1 MGIQLKL
8 KKRITRD
15 TLNLPL
21 FVIKGFVDKEDK
33 DGLWNFFQSLA
44 NNDELYVHDQH
55 WLELLINWVPEG
67 GVALTES
74 AKWFKLAS
82 RVGDLDI
89 EKEGNFNLS
98 TYQAD
103 LIWQRLINPQFKMDR
118 LPMPFV
124 QFVQDFQLATG
135 KHFPEEEP
143 DADDKSA

>member
-8 KKRITRD
+8 KKRLTRE

-33 DGLWNFFQSLA
+33 DGLFTFFASLA
-44 NNDELYVHDQH
+44 NEDEIYVHDQH

-82 RVGDLDI
+82 RVSDLDI
-89 EKEGNFNLS
+89 EKEGNFTVS
-98 TYQAD
+98 QYQID

-118 LPMPFV
+118 LPAPFV
-124 QFVQDFQLATG
+124 SFVLDFQSATG

-143 DADDKSA
+143 DVKDKSA

>member
-1 MGIQLKL
+1 MNTKLKL
-8 KKRITRD
+8 KKRVTRD

-33 DGLWNFFQSLA
+33 DGLWNFFSSLA
-44 NNDELYVHDQH
+44 NEDEIYVHDRH
-55 WLELLINWVPEG
+55 WLELLINWMPEG
-67 GVALTES
+67 GLALTES

-82 RVGDLDI
+82 RVSDLDTK
-89 EKEGNFNLS
+89 KEGNFELS
-98 TYQAD
+98 QYQID

-124 QFVQDFQLATG
+124 QFVQDFQTASG

-143 DADDKSA
+143 DVKDKPA